1 MKIIKNINKSWK
13 FEDQNKVTHDIDLPH
28 TWNGIDGQDGG
39 ADYYRGT
46 LKYTTTFDLNEDINT
61 HDIYLEFKAVNA
73 SAIVY
78 LNDELVGKH
87 DGGYSAFRF
96 DITKFVK
103 PHNELVVLVDNSEN
117 DKVYPQK
124 ADFTFYGGIYRDVNL
139 LILDKDHFD
148 YDYFGALPIK
158 IDPVVLNNEG
168 KVVVEAFTKSN
179 KDIIVEIYDGDN
191 NLIKTAKNKEEII
204 INNPHLWNG
213 KKDPYLYVAKAKL
226 MDNDKVIDEVSHQFG
241 FRTFTYDSKKGF
253 FLNGISYP
261 LRGVSRH
268 QDRLLKG
275 NAISKED
282 QEEDM
287 NLILDIGANTI
298 RLAHYQHDDYFLDL
312 CDKYGLVI
320 WAEVPYIS
328 KHMPNAKENIEQQLK
343 ELIYQQYNHP
353 SIAVWGISNE
363 ITMFKADKKDLIA
376 DHVYLNNL
384 VHKIDPN
391 RKTVLACFAMCGPM
405 NKIAHITDVVSWNLY
420 LGWYVHGLFLNDLW
434 LHLFHLLY
442 PKRCIGYS
450 EYGAEGMPN
459 LHSSH
464 PKIGDNSEEYQA
476 HYHEFLLRCFARHP
490 YLWATHVWNMFDF
503 ASDGRDQGGEPGR
516 NHKGLVTIDR
526 KIKKDS
532 FYLYKA
538 YWSDEPFVHIASKRY
553 VNRIDKKA
561 TITVYSNQKHLT
573 FIHNGKVIEKDGD
586 KVFTFKIKL
595 AKENK
600 IEVKSG
606 NLYDVAY
613 IKKVDKPDPSYVNK
627 TGNSHS
633 WEKKDKK

>member
-1 MKIIKNINKSWK
+1 
-13 FEDQNKVTHDIDLPH
+13 
-28 TWNGIDGQDGG
+28 
-39 ADYYRGT
+39 
-46 LKYTTTFDLNEDINT
+46 
-61 HDIYLEFKAVNA
+61 
-73 SAIVY
+73 
-78 LNDELVGKH
+78 
-87 DGGYSAFRF
+87 
-96 DITKFVK
+96 
-103 PHNELVVLVDNSEN
+103 
-117 DKVYPQK
+117 
-124 ADFTFYGGIYRDVNL
+124 
-139 LILDKDHFD
+139 
-148 YDYFGALPIK
+148 
-158 IDPVVLNNEG
+158 
-168 KVVVEAFTKSN
+168 
-179 KDIIVEIYDGDN
+179 
-191 NLIKTAKNKEEII
+191 
-204 INNPHLWNG
+204 
-213 KKDPYLYVAKAKL
+213 
-226 MDNDKVIDEVSHQFG
+226 
-241 FRTFTYDSKKGF
+241 
-253 FLNGISYP
+253 
-261 LRGVSRH
+261 
-268 QDRLLKG
+268 
-275 NAISKED
+275 
-282 QEEDM
+282 
-287 NLILDIGANTI
+287 
-298 RLAHYQHDDYFLDL
+298 
-312 CDKYGLVI
+312 
-320 WAEVPYIS
+320 
-328 KHMPNAKENIEQQLK
+328 MPNAKDNIEQQLK

-420 LGWYVHGLFLNDLW
+420 LGWYVPGLFLNDFW

-573 FIHNGKVIEKDGD
+573 FIHNGKVIEKDGTVKYVVNIAPVVVAD
-586 KVFTFKIKL
+586 AEGNNKYYSSLQDAVKNAKNGETITLRNEAATDGVVSGGGVVVPSGSNFTLDLNGLTYCVSKDMVGSAGSETNGFQLLKDSNITIKNGTLTKSIDYVNGSMLIQNYSNLTLDNAKLIGTSNIKYVVSNNYGNVTFKNSTEISATEGNYAFDAYFWPK
-595 AKENK
+595 AYEEGVTVTIVDDTVKINGKVGYASGRQTEEAYNK
-600 IEVKSG
+600 VNIIMPAGYQLTLDDGLVLETTEDGKTQEVTTS
-606 NLYDVAY
+606 DVAAAKDFASLWKNVRNSEGGLCAIVGTSAMDDLLTKFDNLSAKSKEYLESVQDADGVTVAYSVNYFKTLQQTKASTSTEPGIKTTLLNTSSESNNVAMIVLFAMLGIAGVVSYYY
-613 IKKVDKPDPSYVNK
+613 IEKRKVN
-627 TGNSHS
+627 N
-633 WEKKDKK
+633 